1 MGGVPG
7 DVDSDTYY
15 RRAIYGRVSRARS
28 AQVLGLFDFPEATQS
43 APGRDITTSTLQQIF
58 LMNGAFIQ
66 NLAEAAAKTAATATG
81 EAEQIGL
88 LYRRILAR
96 DPTAAEMKSALTY
109 LQKGTL
115 QRYAQVLLS
124 TNEEIFLP

>member
-1 MGGVPG
+1 
-7 DVDSDTYY
+7 
-15 RRAIYGRVSRARS
+15 
-28 AQVLGLFDFPEATQS
+28 
-43 APGRDITTSTLQQIF
+43 
-58 LMNGAFIQ
+58 MNSAFIQ
-66 NLAEAAAKTAATATG
+66 NLAEAAAKTAAAATG

-96 DPTAAEMKSALTY
+96 DPTPAEMKSALEY